1 MKSAHILVQI
11 PLIELNDLQLRQV
24 KYLNNIVEQDHRFLK
39 RLIKPGPGFFSFESA
54 WWTLQGYE
62 IMNMMREGQM
72 RGVEKGD
79 SRRQIA
85 FIASLFGVTA

>member
-1 MKSAHILVQI
+1 VKSAHILVQI